1 MRTMFPVEG
10 RVLSQ
15 VTQIAA
21 VEVQSGSQFATYV
34 TPAVPISQ
42 EASQVTGISM
52 TDGTMTVNGQVVQLV
67 SIQVAVKRMIHWL
80 EKFQNVCLVAHFYF
94 PILVSILVN
103 NDIIDTFY
111 KCALIDSLSIFRTL
125 YPKQSLKQ
133 VDLVLQLLGETYN
146 AHNAMADVAALGKLL
161 QFVNLP
167 SKDLKT
173 DSFSLLALSNNMAF
187 NIAKAQNY
195 PTLSPLIS
203 CGVIKRPSAE
213 NIAWSGL

>member
-34 TPAVPISQ
+34 TQTVPISL

-80 EKFQNVCLVAHFYF
+80 EKFQNVCLVAHNCHFFYF

-103 NDIIDTFY
+103 VGAIDTFY
-111 KCALIDSLSIFRTL
+111 DYALIDSVSIFRKL

-146 AHNAMADVAALGKLL
+146 AHNAIADMAALRKLL

-173 DSFSLLALSNNMAF
+173 YSFSLLALSNNMAF

-195 PTLSPLIS
+195 PTLSQLIS
-203 CGVIKRPSAE
+203 CGVI
-213 NIAWSGL
+213 

>member
-80 EKFQNVCLVAHFYF
+80 EKFQNVCLVAHNCHCFYF

-103 NDIIDTFY
+103 NDTIDTFY
-111 KCALIDSLSIFRTL
+111 ECALIDSLSIFRTL

-146 AHNAMADVAALGKLL
+146 AHNAIAYMAALRKLL

-173 DSFSLLALSNNMAF
+173 YSFSLLALSNNMAF

-195 PTLSPLIS
+195 PTLSQLIS
-203 CGVIKRPSAE
+203 CGVI
-213 NIAWSGL
+213 